1 MNAKAKPA
9 ATTGAE
15 TIEMGTGNVFAD
27 LGLPDA
33 GERQL
38 RVQLATRLND
48 LIQAERLTQAAAA
61 QRLGLAQPHVSELKN
76 YKLTSFSS
84 ERLLHL
90 HHPDEPGCRNLHPS
104 PRSLACA
111 GHDCGRYDGVGCGVA
126 SHGNALVTLDALFS
140 SLQQRA
146 VAGQL

>member
-1 MNAKAKPA
+1 MHTKPA
-9 ATTGAE
+9 SASEA
-15 TIEMGTGNVFAD
+15 IELGTGNVFAD
-27 LGLPDA
+27 LDLSDA
-33 GERQL
+33 TELHL

-48 LIQAERLTQAAAA
+48 LIQAEGLTQATTAKH
-61 QRLGLAQPHVSELKN
+61 LGIAQPQVSELKN

-90 HHPDEPGCRNLHPS
+90 HHPEEPGCRNLHPS